1 MSYILDALKKSEA
14 QRHAGKIPTAVAAQ
28 GVAVESAQRKRIGV
42 IGWIAPIILAALGI
56 AWAAR
61 EYFDRPFGVA
71 ALQPVVGAQTTTPV
85 ERPSHAE
92 LAPPLDPQAGGEP
105 IPRLKLASSL
115 PTRDQAAVPPP
126 REPASRAVPASPPAS
141 VPLPGREPAAPSS
154 AAPSSAA
161 ASSAA
166 ASTFRGA
173 VLAYSDL
180 PPAIRH
186 ALPPLVVGG
195 FAAGESGGT
204 MVVVDDKL
212 VREGD
217 EVAPG
222 IRVEKILSD
231 TAEFSYKGYRFRR

>member
-14 QRHAGKIPTAVAAQ
+14 QRHAGRIPTAVAPQ
-28 GVAVESAQRKRIGV
+28 GVAVESAQPNRIGML
-42 IGWIAPIILAALGI
+42 GWIALAILAALAL

-61 EYFDRPFGVA
+61 EYFDRPSGAA
-71 ALQPVVGAQTTTPV
+71 ALQPVVGAQSTTPVETTPV
-85 ERPSHAE
+85 ERPADAE
-92 LAPPLDPQAGGEP
+92 PAPPVDSQAGGEP
-105 IPRLKLASSL
+105 IPRLKLARSL
-115 PTRDQAAVPPP
+115 PTREQAAVPPP
-126 REPASRAVPASPPAS
+126 REPASRAAQASQPAA
-141 VPLPGREPAAPSS
+141 VPLPAREPAAPS
-154 AAPSSAA
+154 P
-161 ASSAA
+161 AA

-217 EVAPG
+217 EIAPG